1 MSIVDLLSTINRVSL
16 QIWSRLWRFEARLKG
31 FQFEGTSLFLGRP
44 IMSRHPDSTVRIG
57 SGVRC
62 YNSARANLIAC
73 PQPSVLRT
81 LSPGSRLVL
90 GRNVGL
96 SAAVVVAA
104 RSIEIGA
111 DTQIGSGAVVVD
123 NDLHSR
129 DAAGCWGE
137 LDPSEARPVK
147 IGSRVFIGAR
157 AIILKGVTLGD
168 DCIVGAGA
176 VVTKSVPDGFL
187 AAGNPAVARP
197 LPRRVPWRE
206 NFHEVAAQWR

>member
-1 MSIVDLLSTINRVSL
+1 MSIAGLLNVLSRVSL
-16 QIWSRLWRFEARLKG
+16 RIKSGLWRFEAKLKG
-31 FQFEGTSLFLGRP
+31 FQFEGDSLFLGRP
-44 IMSRHPDSTVRIG
+44 ILSRHADSTVQIG

-62 YNSARANLIAC
+62 YNAMRANPIAC

-81 LSPGSRLVL
+81 LTPGSRLIL

-111 DTQIGSGAVVVD
+111 DTQIGSGAVIVD
-123 NDLHSR
+123 SDFHSR
-129 DAAGCWGE
+129 DPSGRWGD

-147 IGSRVFIGAR
+147 IGDRVFVGAR

-168 DCIVGAGA
+168 DAVVGAGA
-176 VVTKSVPDGFL
+176 VVTKNVPNGHL
-187 AAGNPAVARP
+187 AIGNPAVSRP
-197 LPRRVPWRE
+197 IKQTR
-206 NFHEVAAQWR
+206 

>member
-1 MSIVDLLSTINRVSL
+1 MSIVGFLSTINRVSME
-16 QIWSRLWRFEARLKG
+16 ITSFLWRFEARLKG
-31 FQFEGTSLFLGRP
+31 FQFEGASLFLGRP

-62 YNSARANLIAC
+62 YNATRANLIAC

-96 SAAVVVAA
+96 SAAVLVAA

-111 DTQIGSGAVVVD
+111 DTQIGSGAVIVD

-129 DAAGCWGE
+129 DAAGRWGE
-137 LDPSEARPVK
+137 LDPTEARPVK
-147 IGSRVFIGAR
+147 IGARVFIGAR

-197 LPRRVPWRE
+197 VPRRFPWRE
-206 NFHEVAAQWR
+206 NFREVAAQWR